1 VRNARAGTLSERNP
15 VGGFELEAWLVD
27 DDFAPALVNERFMR
41 TMDDPLVAPELA
53 RFNVEFNSRPRPL
66 AGRALREMARE
77 L

>member
-1 VRNARAGTLSERNP
+1 
-15 VGGFELEAWLVD
+15 
-27 DDFAPALVNERFMR
+27 MR